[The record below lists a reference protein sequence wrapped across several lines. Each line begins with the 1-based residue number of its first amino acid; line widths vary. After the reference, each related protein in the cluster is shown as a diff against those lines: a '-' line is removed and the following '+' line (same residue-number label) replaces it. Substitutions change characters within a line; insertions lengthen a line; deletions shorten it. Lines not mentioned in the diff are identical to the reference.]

1 MGKQHREPFP
11 KLSYNRANDLL
22 EVIHSDVCG
31 PMPCN
36 SLGGARYFVTLT
48 DDFSGYSVVYF
59 LKSINEVMEKFVDY
73 KILAEKQTSKQ
84 I

>member
-36 SLGGARYFVTLT
+36 SLGGARYFVTFT
-48 DDFSGYSVVYF
+48 DDFSGYNFVYF